1 MQSFSLLTSFLIFNT
16 HARMFSVSKEK
27 QGTLSVIVG
36 VGVVVRNQNGEILM
50 KKRNGS
56 HGQGEWALVGGKI
69 DFGETFEEAAYREL
83 KEETGL
89 VGKKPRVVSLSNQ
102 LRYLGDGVHCVII
115 GVELD
120 ISVGAE
126 PENLEPEKCDGFD
139 WVSENALPDSI
150 FEGSRQILDALSNG
164 RKIAYVGN

>member
-1 MQSFSLLTSFLIFNT
+1 
-16 HARMFSVSKEK
+16 MFSVSKEK

-56 HGQGEWALVGGKI
+56 HGQGEWALIGGKI
-69 DFGETFEEAAYREL
+69 DFGETFEEAAGREL

-89 VGKKPRVVSLSNQ
+89 VGKKPRVISLSNQ
-102 LRYLGDGVHCVII
+102 LRYLEDGVHCVII

-150 FEGSRQILDALSNG
+150 FEGSRQILDALSDG